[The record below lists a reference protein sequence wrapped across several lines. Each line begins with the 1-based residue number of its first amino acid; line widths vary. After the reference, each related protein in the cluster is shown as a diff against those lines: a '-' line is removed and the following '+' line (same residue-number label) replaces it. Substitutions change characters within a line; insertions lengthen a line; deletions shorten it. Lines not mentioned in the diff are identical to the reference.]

1 MVDDDVLVR
10 ARLGLLVSAR
20 RLPRLEVGCFQ
31 FQGLEDPCA
40 HRRLE
45 REPGSASDCG
55 ADEPEA
61 DVAVGEELTRT
72 DREPRG
78 LLLGD
83 PLQPVVTL
91 AELR

>member
-1 MVDDDVLVR
+1 M
-10 ARLGLLVSAR
+10 SAR
-20 RLPRLEVGCFQ
+20 RLPRLEFGCSQ
-31 FQGLEDPCA
+31 IQGLEEPGA

-45 REPGSASDCG
+45 CEPGSASDCG
-55 ADEPEA
+55 ADEPET

-78 LLLGD
+78 LLLAD

-91 AELR
+91 AELL